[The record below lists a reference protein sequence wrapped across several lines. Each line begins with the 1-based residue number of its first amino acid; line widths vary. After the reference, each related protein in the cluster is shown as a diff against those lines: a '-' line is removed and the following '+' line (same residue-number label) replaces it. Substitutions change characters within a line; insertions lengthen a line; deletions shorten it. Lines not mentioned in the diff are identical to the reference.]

1 MNVLTIV
8 MGILIFL
15 LGLLGGFLSVLITFN
30 PTGTILIDKSKD
42 IDICRIELDKEISG
56 KIALFNVKYVNNLT
70 SASETYSIVEGGQQN
85 G

>member
-1 MNVLTIV
+1 MLTIV

-15 LGLLGGFLSVLITFN
+15 LGLLGGFLFVLIAIN

-70 SASETYSIVEGGQQN
+70 SASETYSIVEGGLN
-85 G
+85 NE

>member
-1 MNVLTIV
+1 MITIV
-8 MGILIFL
+8 MGTLLFLFGLI
-15 LGLLGGFLSVLITFN
+15 GGFLCCIASLN

-56 KIALFNVKYVNNLT
+56 KAALFNVVYVSNLQ

>member
-1 MNVLTIV
+1 MIAIV

-15 LGLLGGFLSVLITFN
+15 LGLLGGFLFVLMVVN

-70 SASETYSIVEGGQQN
+70 SASETKYIIGGDENGQQ
-85 G
+85 

>member
-1 MNVLTIV
+1 MITIV
-8 MGILIFL
+8 MGTLLFL
-15 LGLLGGFLSVLITFN
+15 FGHIGGFLSCIANLN

-70 SASETYSIVEGGQQN
+70 SASETKYIIGGDENGQQ
-85 G
+85 

>member
-1 MNVLTIV
+1 MITIV
-8 MGILIFL
+8 MGILLFL
-15 LGLLGGFLSVLITFN
+15 FGLIGGILCGLATLN
-30 PTGTILIDKSKD
+30 PTGTILVDRSKD

>member
-1 MNVLTIV
+1 MIAIV
-8 MGILIFL
+8 MGTLLFLFGLI
-15 LGLLGGFLSVLITFN
+15 GGFLCCIANLN